1 MRSARKKRLRVGMK
15 NQRHIDAVHY
25 IYGVLSIQH
34 ATYSVYP
41 DFRVLSKT
49 LSESARAVPRQAV
62 GVCGRGVQQRCAQAG
77 LLACRGPSGWLCRR
91 RKQDARPRKG
101 RAQVAPVKARSGIVL
116 APGGDMFVAGDI
128 ADGVVPHQRRAQPG
142 QGGVLC
148 LFEGVGSPAPR
159 AQCRSSRH
167 CSHRAHGSGI
177 GPHARRAGPWPR
189 TARAGPGG

>member
-142 QGGVLC
+142 AHRRTVGATEPATALALGTEPTHLRDVAHQVVEPGGGGVDCRL
-148 LFEGVGSPAPR
+148 
-159 AQCRSSRH
+159 AQR
-167 CSHRAHGSGI
+167 
-177 GPHARRAGPWPR
+177 
-189 TARAGPGG
+189 GGGA